1 MIPLVKDSHGSHSDV
16 GNYRGISISSVI
28 SKIFEHI
35 LKAVFS
41 TPLSTLVYQFSFKK
55 DKYMSHAL
63 HCFRETVNY
72 YIDKVVKSSVLSS
85 MWVKALIGLSIPDSN
100 SWKETFPK
108 SSSMWSCH
116 GMKILHVKSG
126 GTMSTVI
133 SSPSQPV
140 FVKEGCCLLTFT
152 TSMLMNSLTYCRRR
166 ASVVTSAVSLP
177 PLSFM
182 RMTWQF
188 FPHRS
193 RVCKPFFICAMATVL
208 NGTFFSTPKAI
219 NIYFG

>member
-85 MWVKALIGLSIPDSN
+85 M
-100 SWKETFPK
+100 
-108 SSSMWSCH
+108 
-116 GMKILHVKSG
+116 
-126 GTMSTVI
+126 
-133 SSPSQPV
+133 
-140 FVKEGCCLLTFT
+140 
-152 TSMLMNSLTYCRRR
+152 
-166 ASVVTSAVSLP
+166 
-177 PLSFM
+177 
-182 RMTWQF
+182 
-188 FPHRS
+188 
-193 RVCKPFFICAMATVL
+193 
-208 NGTFFSTPKAI
+208 
-219 NIYFG
+219 